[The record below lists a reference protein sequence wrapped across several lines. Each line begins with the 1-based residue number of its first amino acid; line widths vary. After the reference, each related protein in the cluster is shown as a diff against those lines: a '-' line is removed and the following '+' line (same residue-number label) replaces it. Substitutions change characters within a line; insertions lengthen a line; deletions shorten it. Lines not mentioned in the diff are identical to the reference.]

1 MLNKES
7 IKKLE
12 KEEAYYFVNIK
23 GISEFESYDFES
35 CKEYLKKY
43 LEDHMQEINEEK
55 NYYDYY
61 IGMFSICMM

>member
-35 CKEYLKKY
+35 CKEYLKN
-43 LEDHMQEINEEK
+43 LRDRHPLTI
-55 NYYDYY
+55 
-61 IGMFSICMM
+61 